1 MGFAG
6 TAVSLKAGSSNQ
18 RRRPRKLTR
27 RTWGCTTSASH
38 FERFERKKFEFR
50 PEDGS
55 FSPLNFCRGYRSD
68 NLSLDSRP
76 APDSRVIST
85 GSDLANC
92 GSVWSYLRNTAA
104 YRLSVVRADNASA
117 SRALC
122 VPASA
127 PLQILRGRQ
136 NRRAAVRSHGPRGL
150 VLMRSKHES
159 LSSAA
164 LFCLQKL
171 SRARNWVFRSM
182 CNVAHPRRKSV
193 VNHHCCRQN
202 KFNDSAFV
210 TKFESYRFRAPNLPM
225 IRRHR
230 IANDGSPDL
239 PKIRKIFP
247 DSPENL
253 FFDVSS
259 ANHKIRELPHFLDPM
274 CQ

>member
-6 TAVSLKAGSSNQ
+6 TAVSPRAQTSNQ

-27 RTWGCTTSASH
+27 RTWVSTTSAAH

-55 FSPLNFCRGYRSD
+55 CSPLNFCRGYRSD

-76 APDSRVIST
+76 APDSSVNSI
-85 GSDLANC
+85 GSDLAS
-92 GSVWSYLRNTAA
+92 GDSVRRYLRNTVSN
-104 YRLSVVRADNASA
+104 RSPVVRADNASA

-127 PLQILRGRQ
+127 PLQRLRGRQ
-136 NRRAAVRSHGPRGL
+136 NRRTAVRSHGPRGL

-182 CNVAHPRRKSV
+182 CNVARPRRK
-193 VNHHCCRQN
+193 
-202 KFNDSAFV
+202 
-210 TKFESYRFRAPNLPM
+210 
-225 IRRHR
+225 
-230 IANDGSPDL
+230 
-239 PKIRKIFP
+239 
-247 DSPENL
+247 
-253 FFDVSS
+253 
-259 ANHKIRELPHFLDPM
+259 
-274 CQ
+274 